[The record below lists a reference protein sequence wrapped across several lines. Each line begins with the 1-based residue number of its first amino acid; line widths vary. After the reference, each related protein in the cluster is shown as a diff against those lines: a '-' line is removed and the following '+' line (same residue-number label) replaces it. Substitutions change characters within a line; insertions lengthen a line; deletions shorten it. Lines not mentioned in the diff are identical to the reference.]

1 MYTLSPAKA
10 VTTSLVTSAVTTSIE
25 QYRIS
30 LHKVIQNHPLF
41 SFKGLQKNEVTIL
54 S

>member
-10 VTTSLVTSAVTTSIE
+10 VTTSLDSEIARSIE